1 MKDMVWH
8 YRDKSKWVKGPW
20 TEEPDKMQFTDV
32 ETGYPCLIV
41 RNFSGS
47 LCGYVGVPSEHPD
60 YGHHYNDVDVDVHG
74 DLTFADFCQPGNKE
88 HGICHIV
95 EPGEDDNVWWLG
107 FDCAHYLDL
116 SPDLPSITLLNGE
129 YRTIRYVQAECAKLA
144 RQLKERA
151 E

>member
-1 MKDMVWH
+1 MKDTVWH
-8 YRDKSKWVKGPW
+8 YMDKSGWSKGPW

-41 RNFSGS
+41 RNHSGA
-47 LCGYVGVPSEHPD
+47 LCGYIGVPSSHPD
-60 YGHHYNDVDVDVHG
+60 HGIREVDADVHG
-74 DLTFADFCQPGNKE
+74 GVTFTDFCQPNNKE

-95 EPGEDDNVWWLG
+95 EPGEDDKVWWIG
-107 FDCAHYLDL
+107 FDCAHCFDIC
-116 SPDLPSITLLNGE
+116 PGLPSELTFDNAE

-151 E
+151 V